1 MTFAGPVEDPL
12 AIRELP
18 EAYGDAVTQR
28 DVNAWA
34 ACWAEEGR
42 WCLPDLSGW
51 EEIKGKQT
59 IVAEWLKMMEAFHG
73 PAEKADAC
81 IFISMPGAIQ
91 VTQNTATGRTYT
103 TETYTDAKGVS
114 RRILSEYADKFVKRN
129 GQWLFSERSWKMLP
143 IEDAAALSA
152 DAHRR

>member
-1 MTFAGPVEDPL
+1 MPFTGPFEDRL
-12 AIRELP
+12 AIRELL

-42 WCLPDLSGW
+42 WCLPDLPGW

-73 PAEKADAC
+73 PADKADAC
-81 IFISMPGAIQ
+81 IFISTPCAIQ

-152 DAHRR
+152 DARSR